1 MHQNLI
7 KNREKIAAFQEP
19 RALDRCAYEEAGCF
33 CIIGAMLDDSQRE
46 TIRNHGLNFKK
57 VGEVLGYCMVGIS
70 DELVEKLN
78 ILQVQ
83 HDRLMVNDFDD
94 TEFRAKV
101 GRLIATGE
109 L

>member
-19 RALDRCAYEEAGCF
+19 RALDQCHYEQDGCF
-33 CIIGAMLDDSQRE
+33 CIIGAMLDAEQRE
-46 TIRNHGLNFKK
+46 RIKNHGLNDRK
-57 VGEVLGYCMVGIS
+57 VGEALGYCMVGIS
-70 DELVEKLN
+70 DELVAKLHV
-78 ILQVQ
+78 LQTD
-83 HDRLMVNDFDD
+83 HDRLMVNGLDE
-94 TEFRAKV
+94 TRFRAKV